1 MGEKEYKEAVTEK
14 NYVTHINHITILGD
28 GIINFNRSIK
38 PKFDKTF
45 EIRTGKVFRQKT
57 SRGFRQKI
65 CCTILTLLYNNR
77 ILKL

>member
-28 GIINFNRSIK
+28 GNINFNRSIK

-45 EIRTGKVFRQKT
+45 EIRTGKVFRQK
-57 SRGFRQKI
+57 I